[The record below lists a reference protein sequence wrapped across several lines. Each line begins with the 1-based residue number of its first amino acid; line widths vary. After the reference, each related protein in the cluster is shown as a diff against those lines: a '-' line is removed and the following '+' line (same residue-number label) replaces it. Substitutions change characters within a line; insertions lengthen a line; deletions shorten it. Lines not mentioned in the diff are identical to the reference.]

1 MTNKSISSKFLKYL
15 FIVFFGFTVIVTPF
29 VFDVNSISDFFFNV
43 VSDLN
48 SDNFFELTLVLLV
61 FILRSV
67 SIIIPILPGTIFSA
81 AAGFQ
86 FGFKQG
92 LVIIFFAD
100 FVSCS
105 ISFLLAR
112 KLGRNYI
119 SRLLGSRQ
127 MRKIESISH
136 DYLENNYFLMTAL
149 LMSGFFDFVC
159 YAIGLTKITWKRFM
173 PALIFS
179 IIISDSPF
187 VASGFAASKIKDIGL
202 KNFLQKLL
210 NGDLN
215 IISGNYLSLF
225 IISFIIIFILAMINI
240 YINKKTKI
248 IE

>member
-1 MTNKSISSKFLKYL
+1 MINNFIIGKYFRYVIITFFVVILSINIILL
-15 FIVFFGFTVIVTPF
+15 
-29 VFDVNSISDFFFNV
+29 DVNIISDFFYDI

-48 SDNFFELTLVLLV
+48 SNNFFGLILIFLLFV
-61 FILRSV
+61 LRSI

-86 FGFKQG
+86 FGFIQG

-100 FVSCS
+100 FISCS

-127 MRKIESISH
+127 MRRVESISK
-136 DYLENNYFLMTAL
+136 DYLESNYFLMTAL

-187 VASGFAASKIKDIGL
+187 VASGFAARKIKDIGL
-202 KNFLQKLL
+202 KNFLQ
-210 NGDLN
+210 
-215 IISGNYLSLF
+215 
-225 IISFIIIFILAMINI
+225 
-240 YINKKTKI
+240 
-248 IE
+248 

>member
-1 MTNKSISSKFLKYL
+1 MSNNLIIRKYFKYVIITFFVVILSINL
-15 FIVFFGFTVIVTPF
+15 IRM
-29 VFDVNSISDFFFNV
+29 DVNSISNFFYEI

-48 SDNFFELTLVLLV
+48 SNNSFSILLIFLL
-61 FILRSV
+61 FILRSI
-67 SIIIPILPGTIFSA
+67 SIIIPVLPGTIFSV

-86 FGFKQG
+86 FGFAQG
-92 LVIIFFAD
+92 LIIIFFAD

-112 KLGRNYI
+112 NLGRNYI

-127 MRKIESISH
+127 MRRVESISQ

-187 VASGFAASKIKDIGL
+187 VASGFAARKIKDIGL
-202 KNFLQKLL
+202 QNFLQKIL
-210 NGDLN
+210 NG
-215 IISGNYLSLF
+215 
-225 IISFIIIFILAMINI
+225 
-240 YINKKTKI
+240 
-248 IE
+248 E

>member
-1 MTNKSISSKFLKYL
+1 MNNKFISSKYFSYVLIIFL
-15 FIVFFGFTVIVTPF
+15 VIVLSITLAF
-29 VFDVNSISDFFFNV
+29 LDVTIISDLFYEI
-43 VSDLN
+43 VSNLN
-48 SDNFFELTLVLLV
+48 QNNFFSLILIFLL
-61 FILRSV
+61 FILRSI
-67 SIIIPILPGTIFSA
+67 SIIIPVLPGTIFSA

-86 FGFKQG
+86 FGFIQG

-100 FVSCS
+100 FFSCS

-119 SRLLGSRQ
+119 DRLLGSRQ
-127 MRKIESISH
+127 MRRVESISQ

-187 VASGFAASKIKDIGL
+187 VASGFAARKIKDIGL
-202 KNFLQKLL
+202 KNFLQKIL
-210 NGDLN
+210 NGELDM
-215 IISGNYLSLF
+215 ISGNHLFLF
-225 IISFIIIFILAMINI
+225 ITSFLIIFTLAIINI
-240 YINKKTKI
+240 SLNKRSNI
-248 IE
+248 IK

>member
-1 MTNKSISSKFLKYL
+1 MTNNFIISKYYRYVIIFVL
-15 FIVFFGFTVIVTPF
+15 FVILSFKIIHLDVNLISNFFYDTVSGINSNNFFGLI
-29 VFDVNSISDFFFNV
+29 
-43 VSDLN
+43 
-48 SDNFFELTLVLLV
+48 LVLLL
-61 FILRSV
+61 FILRSI
-67 SIIIPILPGTIFSA
+67 SIIIPVLPGTIFSV

-86 FGFKQG
+86 FGFTQG

-100 FVSCS
+100 FISCS

-119 SRLLGSRQ
+119 RRLLGSRQ
-127 MRKIESISH
+127 MHKVESISQ

-187 VASGFAASKIKDIGL
+187 LASGFAARKIKDIGL
-202 KNFLQKLL
+202 KNFLQKIL
-210 NGDLN
+210 NGELDM
-215 IISGNYLSLF
+215 ISGNYLFLF
-225 IISFIIIFILAMINI
+225 ITSFLIIFTLAMINI
-240 YINKKTKI
+240 YLNKRSNI
-248 IE
+248 IK

>member
-15 FIVFFGFTVIVTPF
+15 LIVFFGFTVIVTPF

-48 SDNFFELTLVLLV
+48 SENFFGLTLVLLV
-61 FILRSV
+61 FILRSI

-81 AAGFQ
+81 VAGFQ
-86 FGFKQG
+86 FGFNKG

-119 SRLLGSRQ
+119 SKLLGSRQ
-127 MRKIESISH
+127 MKRVESISH

-187 VASGFAASKIKDIGL
+187 VASGFAARKIKDIGL
-202 KNFLQKLL
+202 INFLQKLL
-210 NGDLN
+210 NGELD
-215 IISGNYLSLF
+215 IISGNYLFLF
-225 IISFIIIFILAMINI
+225 IVSFLIIFILAMINI

-248 IE
+248 ID

>member
-1 MTNKSISSKFLKYL
+1 MTKKFIKSKHLRYL
-15 FIVFFGFTVIVTPF
+15 IVVLFAFTLIIIPII
-29 VFDVNSISDFFFNV
+29 FDVNLISDFFFDTVN
-43 VSDLN
+43 DLN
-48 SDNFFELTLVLLV
+48 TGNLFDLTLVLLI
-61 FILRSV
+61 FLLRSV

-86 FGFKQG
+86 FGFRQG

-112 KLGRNYI
+112 KFGRNYI

-127 MRKIESISH
+127 MKSVESISQ

-187 VASGFAASKIKDIGL
+187 VASGFAARKIKDIGL
-202 KNFLQKLL
+202 NNFLQKIL
-210 NGDLN
+210 NGELDM
-215 IISGNYLSLF
+215 ISGNYLFLF
-225 IISFIIIFILAMINI
+225 VSSFLIIFTLAMLNI
-240 YINKKTKI
+240 YLNKRPNI
-248 IE
+248 IK

>member
-29 VFDVNSISDFFFNV
+29 VFDVNSISDFFLNV

-48 SDNFFELTLVLLV
+48 SENFFGLTLVLLV
-61 FILRSV
+61 FILRSI

-81 AAGFQ
+81 VAGFQ
-86 FGFKQG
+86 FGFNKG

-119 SRLLGSRQ
+119 SKLLGSRQ
-127 MRKIESISH
+127 MKRVESISN

-187 VASGFAASKIKDIGL
+187 VASGFAARKIKDIGL
-202 KNFLQKLL
+202 INFLQKLL
-210 NGDLN
+210 NGELD
-215 IISGNYLSLF
+215 IISGNYLFLF
-225 IISFIIIFILAMINI
+225 IVSFLIIFILAMINI

-248 IE
+248 ID